1 MVEDQRRLSAN
12 MAAFLDTV
20 RQGDF
25 WARQD
30 GAKVVEACHVDRALE
45 ERIYRSSLVRE
56 RIVEAMNDGTL
67 YVPTEGTVIGQINAL
82 SVYDLGDISFGRPS
96 RITCVVSPGRG
107 TIVMIERES
116 EMAGRI
122 HNKGFLILRGFL
134 ADRFGQDKGS
144 ALHASL
150 TFEQLYGD
158 IDGDSA
164 SSTELYALLSALSQQ
179 PIDHRGP
186 GPGSVDQHGRI
197 QPIGGAAAKIEGFYD
212 VCVTR
217 GLDGSQGVML
227 PKVNVPNVILRPDV
241 A

>member
-12 MAAFLDTV
+12 MAAFLDIV

-30 GAKVVEACHVDRALE
+30 GAKIVEARHIDRALD

-67 YVPTEGTVIGQINAL
+67 YVPTTGAVVGQINAL

-96 RITCVVSPGRG
+96 RITCIVSAGRG
-107 TIVMIERES
+107 TIVMVERES

-134 ADRFGQDKGS
+134 ADRFGQDKAGS
-144 ALHASL
+144 LHASL

-164 SSTELYALLSALSQQ
+164 SSTELYALLSALSGQ
-179 PIDHRGP
+179 PIDQRVAVT
-186 GPGSVDQHGRI
+186 GSVDQHGRI
-197 QPIGGAAAKIEGFYD
+197 QPIGGAAQKIEGFYD

-217 GLDGSQGVML
+217 EL
-227 PKVNVPNVILRPDV
+227 
-241 A
+241 